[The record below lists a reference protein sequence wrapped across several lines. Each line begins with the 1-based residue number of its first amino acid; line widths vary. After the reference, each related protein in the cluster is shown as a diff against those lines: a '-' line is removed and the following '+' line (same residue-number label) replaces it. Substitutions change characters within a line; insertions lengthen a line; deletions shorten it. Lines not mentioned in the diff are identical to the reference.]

1 MKYGE
6 KGPYHSSVESLASDH
21 LGKNGRSR
29 KLDKRDFERPRPFL
43 GMNEKRKHSHK
54 I

>member
-21 LGKNGRSR
+21 LGKTEGHENWTKGTL
-29 KLDKRDFERPRPFL
+29 KGQGHF
-43 GMNEKRKHSHK
+43 
-54 I
+54 